1 MANRG
6 VKAKN
11 HPMMGQGTTTIVSP
25 AHIAHRRATVARGGL
40 SQSEQALAKR
50 MVAAGSGIHT
60 IRVELGGRYTVEQIE
75 QALK

>member
-1 MANRG
+1 MAKRG

-40 SQSEQALAKR
+40 SAAEQAMAKR
-50 MVAAGSGIHT
+50 MKLAGSGVHT
-60 IRVELGGRYTVEQIE
+60 IRVELGGRYTVAQIE
-75 QALK
+75 QALM